1 VKIGQSYTVTRVADR
16 KSSARGV
23 AAREGTLPPE
33 EIAGKF
39 FMVSDVFR
47 GYERSGG
54 GCAG

>member
-1 VKIGQSYTVTRVADR
+1 VKIGQSYTVTGVADR